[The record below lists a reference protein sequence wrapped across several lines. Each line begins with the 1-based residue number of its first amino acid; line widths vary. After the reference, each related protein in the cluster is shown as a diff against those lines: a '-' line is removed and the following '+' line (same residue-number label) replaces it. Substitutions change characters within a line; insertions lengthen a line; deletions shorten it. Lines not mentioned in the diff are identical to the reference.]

1 MKMPKE
7 ELIRLLSKQKD
18 LELMAAESLSSL
30 VEMSRYDVVKLL
42 LLGVMNDSKKH
53 AQILE
58 ALMSLIRTSTFGY
71 TEKYEVAKGV
81 EKHIK
86 IEEEMLRNIDEITEK
101 AEDREVKTMLGLIAM
116 EEKRHHRTLLELS
129 EIVERIDRI
138 TEEDWRDY
146 LNRWANFST

>member
-1 MKMPKE
+1 MNMSKE
-7 ELIRLLSKQKD
+7 ELIQLLSKQKD

-53 AQILE
+53 AQILD
-58 ALMSLIRTSTFGY
+58 ALMSLMRTTTFGY
-71 TEKYEVAKGV
+71 VEKYEVAKGV

-86 IEEEMLRNIDEITEK
+86 IEEEMLRNIEEITGK
-101 AEDREVKTMLGLIAM
+101 AEDEEVKTILGLIAM

-129 EIVERIDRI
+129 EIVERIDKI
-138 TEEDWRDY
+138 SEEDWRDY

>member
-1 MKMPKE
+1 MKMSKE

-30 VEMSRYDVVKLL
+30 VEISKYGVVKLL

-58 ALMSLIRTSTFGY
+58 ALMSLMRTTTFGHV
-71 TEKYEVAKGV
+71 EKYEVAKGV

-86 IEEEMLRNIDEITEK
+86 IEEEMLRNIDEITGK
-101 AEDREVKTMLGLIAM
+101 AEDEEVKTMLGMIAM

-138 TEEDWRDY
+138 TDEDWRDY
-146 LNRWANFST
+146 LNRWANIST

>member
-1 MKMPKE
+1 MNMPKE
-7 ELIRLLSKQKD
+7 ELIRLLSKQRD

-30 VEMSRYDVVKLL
+30 VEMSKYDVVKLL

-58 ALMSLIRTSTFGY
+58 ALMSLMRTTTFGY
-71 TEKYEVAKGV
+71 VEKYEVVKGV

-86 IEEEMLRNIDEITEK
+86 IEEEMLRNIDEIAGK
-101 AEDREVKTMLGLIAM
+101 AEDREVKTMLGMIAM

-129 EIVERIDRI
+129 EIVERIDKI
-138 TEEDWRDY
+138 SEEDWRDY

>member
-1 MKMPKE
+1 MNMPKE
-7 ELIRLLSKQKD
+7 ELIRLLSKQRD

-30 VEMSRYDVVKLL
+30 VDMSKYDVVKLL

-58 ALMSLIRTSTFGY
+58 ALMSLMRTTTFGY
-71 TEKYEVAKGV
+71 VEKYEVAKGV

-86 IEEEMLRNIDEITEK
+86 IEEEMLRNIDEIAGK
-101 AEDREVKTMLGLIAM
+101 AEDREVKTMLGMIAM

-129 EIVERIDRI
+129 GIIERIDKI
-138 TEEDWRDY
+138 SEEDWRDY

>member
-1 MKMPKE
+1 MNMPKE
-7 ELIRLLSKQKD
+7 ELIRLFSKQRD

-30 VEMSRYDVVKLL
+30 VEMSKYDVVKLL

-58 ALMSLIRTSTFGY
+58 ALMSLMRTTTFGY
-71 TEKYEVAKGV
+71 VEKYEVVKGV

-86 IEEEMLRNIDEITEK
+86 IEEEMLRNIDEIAGK
-101 AEDREVKTMLGLIAM
+101 AEDREVKTMLGMIAM

-129 EIVERIDRI
+129 EIVERIDKI
-138 TEEDWRDY
+138 SEEDWRDY

>member
-1 MKMPKE
+1 MPKE
-7 ELIRLLSKQKD
+7 ELIQLLSKQKD

-30 VEMSRYDVVKLL
+30 VEMSKYDVVKLL

-58 ALMSLIRTSTFGY
+58 ALMSLMRATTFGY
-71 TEKYEVAKGV
+71 VEKYEVAKGV
-81 EKHIK
+81 QKHIK
-86 IEEEMLRNIDEITEK
+86 IEEEMLRNIDEITGK
-101 AEDREVKTMLGLIAM
+101 AEDKEVKTMLGLIAM

-138 TEEDWRDY
+138 SEEDWRDY

>member
-7 ELIRLLSKQKD
+7 ELIQLLSKQRD
-18 LELMAAESLSSL
+18 LELTAAESLSSL
-30 VEMSRYDVVKLL
+30 VEISRYDVVKLL

-58 ALMSLIRTSTFGY
+58 ALMSLMRATTFGY
-71 TEKYEVAKGV
+71 VEKYEVAKGV

-86 IEEEMLRNIDEITEK
+86 IEEEMLRNIDEITGK
-101 AEDREVKTMLGLIAM
+101 AEDEEVKTMLGLIAM

-138 TEEDWRDY
+138 SEEDWRDY

>member
-1 MKMPKE
+1 MPKE
-7 ELIRLLSKQKD
+7 ELIQLLSKQKD

-30 VEMSRYDVVKLL
+30 VEMSKYDVVKLL

-58 ALMSLIRTSTFGY
+58 ALMSLMRATTFGY
-71 TEKYEVAKGV
+71 VEKYEVAKGV
-81 EKHIK
+81 QKHIK

-101 AEDREVKTMLGLIAM
+101 AEDKEVKTILGLIAM

-138 TEEDWRDY
+138 SEEDWRDY

>member
-1 MKMPKE
+1 MKMSKE

-30 VEMSRYDVVKLL
+30 VEMSKYDVVKLL

-58 ALMSLIRTSTFGY
+58 ALMSLTRTATFGY
-71 TEKYEVAKGV
+71 VEKYEVAKGV

-86 IEEEMLRNIDEITEK
+86 IEEEMLRNIDEITGK
-101 AEDREVKTMLGLIAM
+101 AEDEEVKTMLGMIAM

-129 EIVERIDRI
+129 EIIERIDKI
-138 TEEDWRDY
+138 SEEDWRDY

>member
-7 ELIRLLSKQKD
+7 ELIRLLSKQRD

-30 VEMSRYDVVKLL
+30 VEMSKYDVVKLL

-58 ALMSLIRTSTFGY
+58 AMMSLMRTTTFGY
-71 TEKYEVAKGV
+71 VEKYEVAKGV

-86 IEEEMLRNIDEITEK
+86 IEEEMLRNIDEIAGK
-101 AEDREVKTMLGLIAM
+101 AEDREVKTMLGMIAM

-129 EIVERIDRI
+129 EIIERIDRI
-138 TEEDWRDY
+138 SEEDWRDY

>member
-1 MKMPKE
+1 MPKE
-7 ELIRLLSKQKD
+7 ELIQLLSKQKD

-30 VEMSRYDVVKLL
+30 VEMSKYDVVKLL

-58 ALMSLIRTSTFGY
+58 ALMSLMRATTFGY
-71 TEKYEVAKGV
+71 VERYEVAKGV
-81 EKHIK
+81 QKHIK

-101 AEDREVKTMLGLIAM
+101 AEDKEVKTILGLIAM

-138 TEEDWRDY
+138 SEEDWRDY

>member
-1 MKMPKE
+1 MH
-7 ELIRLLSKQKD
+7 LLTKQKD

-30 VEMSRYDVVKLL
+30 VEMSKYDVVKLL

-58 ALMSLIRTSTFGY
+58 AMMSLIRATTFGY

-86 IEEEMLRNIDEITEK
+86 IEEEMLRNIGEITEK
-101 AEDREVKTMLGLIAM
+101 AEDEEVKTMLGMIAM

-129 EIVERIDRI
+129 EIIERIERI

-146 LNRWANFST
+146 LNRWANIST